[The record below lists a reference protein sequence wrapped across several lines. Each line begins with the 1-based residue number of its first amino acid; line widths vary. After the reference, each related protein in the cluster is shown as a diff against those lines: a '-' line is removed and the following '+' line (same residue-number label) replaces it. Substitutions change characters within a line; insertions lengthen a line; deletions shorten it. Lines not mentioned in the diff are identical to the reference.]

1 MNRILLAAVAAT
13 AIATPA
19 FAQDAAPADKIF
31 EGPRIGANIGFADD
45 DIFGTAAFTYGVEA
59 GYDFDLGGAVAGLTA
74 ELQDSDDLDREIA
87 LTGRVGVKASS
98 NVLVYAT
105 GGYSNLK
112 AYGYKFDGFRLGAGV
127 EFAPTDK
134 MFVKVEQ
141 RYGNYEAGAEL
152 WQSVLGVGVR
162 F

>member
-1 MNRILLAAVAAT
+1 MNRIILAAVAAT

-19 FAQDAAPADKIF
+19 FAQDAAPATDF
-31 EGPRIGANIGFADD
+31 TGARIGANVGFADD
-45 DIFGTAAFTYGVEA
+45 NIFGTAAFTYGVEA
-59 GYDFDLGGAVAGLTA
+59 GYDFNLGGGAIAGLTA

-87 LTGRVGVKASS
+87 LTGRVGAKVGS
-98 NVLVYAT
+98 NVLVYGV

-127 EFAPTDK
+127 EFAPSK
-134 MFVKVEQ
+134 NVFVKVEQ